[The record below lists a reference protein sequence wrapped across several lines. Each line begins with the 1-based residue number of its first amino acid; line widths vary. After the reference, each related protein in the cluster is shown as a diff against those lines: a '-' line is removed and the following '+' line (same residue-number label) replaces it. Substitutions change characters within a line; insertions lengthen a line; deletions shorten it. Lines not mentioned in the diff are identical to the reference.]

1 MKISIESLSIRNFKG
16 VSALDIAGTQVINV
30 YGRNGSG
37 KTSIFDAFTWLLF
50 GKLHDETKNDEG
62 LKPVGRSKTDV
73 EVSAVLELDEDR
85 AGSVQNKD
93 YLSLK
98 RIYKEEWAN
107 NQLKGHTTDYFI
119 NDVPVKMKDYN
130 QKVDEICAFDVFKAI
145 TNPHYFPS
153 LHPAEQRKML
163 FEMVPEISF
172 SDVAGKDKD
181 YLNLLYVLN
190 GKSLADFK
198 KELAVKK
205 SKIQAELSRLPV
217 AIEENN
223 RNMPEAL
230 DWKELEADLAAK
242 KAELE
247 EITGQIADTSKLS
260 EADTTKRWKIQ
271 QQIQDLYA
279 VQDKLE
285 RQAKLHRDETLER
298 KRSEIRQVTMEIGDA
313 ERDYNN
319 KKAKIEALA
328 IEMEV
333 HTKRIEA
340 LRSEWKQINERT
352 LVFNEADFACPT
364 CKRPFE
370 PEDVFGKKQEM
381 LENFQAKKAADL
393 EENRKAG
400 LAVKAKILAIEE
412 EKKAIALPEKP
423 DTEDLK
429 KRIEE
434 MRAFLNEL
442 EASPFTAKDSVE
454 WKAAQQQIDVLLKQK
469 EETGGNNDATEPLKE
484 KKAELERN
492 ISTLER
498 SLFTKTEIDKLEKRI
513 AELEGQAT
521 TLNQD
526 LADIE
531 AIEDIA
537 QRFELERNSQ
547 YERAVNRLFQAV
559 RFRLFDE
566 QLNGNTKSTCECTMN
581 NVPYATL
588 SNAQQV
594 YAGLDIIKAISRHHN
609 VYAPIFIDNRE
620 SITEIPD
627 MDCQIINL
635 YVSNEANTL
644 IITP

>member
-1 MKISIESLSIRNFKG
+1 MKIFIESLSIRNFKG
-16 VSALDIAGTQVINV
+16 VASLDIEGTQVINV

-37 KTSIFDAFTWLLF
+37 KTSIFDSFTWLLF
-50 GKLHDETKNDEG
+50 GKLHDESKNDEG

-73 EVSAVLELDEDR
+73 EVSAVLKLDDAR
-85 AGSVQNKD
+85 
-93 YLSLK
+93 LSIK
-98 RIYKEEWAN
+98 RVYKEEWSKERLN
-107 NQLKGHTTDYFI
+107 GHTTDYYI

-172 SDVAGKDKD
+172 SDVAGEDKD
-181 YLNLLYVLN
+181 YLHLLYVLN

-205 SKIQAELSRLPV
+205 SKIQSELVRLPV

-230 DWKELEADLAAK
+230 DWDALEADLKAK
-242 KAELE
+242 KIELE
-247 EITGQIADTSKLS
+247 DIAGQIADSSKRS
-260 EADTTKRWKIQ
+260 EAEHNQRWKIQ

-328 IEMEV
+328 IEMDV
-333 HTKRIEA
+333 HTKRIES

-352 LVFNEADFACPT
+352 LVFNDADFACPT

-381 LENFQAKKAADL
+381 FENFKAKKAADL

-429 KRIEE
+429 KKIEE
-434 MRAFLNEL
+434 MRVFLNEL
-442 EASPFTAKDSVE
+442 EASPFTAKDSIE

-469 EETGGNNDATEPLKE
+469 EETGGNNDATDPLK
-484 KKAELERN
+484 KKKTELEN
-492 ISTLER
+492 QISVLER
-498 SLFTKTEIDKLEKRI
+498 SLFSKSEIDKLEKRI
-513 AELEGQAT
+513 SELEGQIA

-537 QRFELERNSQ
+537 QRFELERNHE
-547 YERAVNRLFQAV
+547 YEKAVNRLFQDV
-559 RFRLFDE
+559 KFRLFDE

-581 NVPYATL
+581 DVPYATL

-594 YAGLDIIKAISRHHN
+594 YAGLDIIRAISRHHN
-609 VYAPIFIDNRE
+609 IYAPIFIDNRE
-620 SITEIPD
+620 SVTNIPE

-635 YVSNEANTL
+635 YVSEKAETL
-644 IITP
+644 IINS